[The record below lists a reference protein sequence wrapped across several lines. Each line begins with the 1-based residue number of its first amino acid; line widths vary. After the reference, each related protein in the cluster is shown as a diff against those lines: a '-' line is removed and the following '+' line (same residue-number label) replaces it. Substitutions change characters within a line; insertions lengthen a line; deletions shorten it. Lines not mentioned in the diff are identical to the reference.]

1 MKKLLYLY
9 RDHLVSPWIVLVMDM
24 FIVTFSFVFSTVVR
38 FNFDLEYI
46 DPSLFKYHL
55 LLASGTGLVF
65 FLVFGTHKGIIRH
78 TGTEATRSLLS
89 ASFVSV
95 AALALPNVLSPD
107 ELFSIP
113 FSILLIS
120 FFVSVFGLLGSRF
133 LIRNIFR
140 SLSKAPWGSM
150 EDLLERP
157 VIRINNHGVR
167 EFLEGRRVLV
177 TGAAGSI
184 GSELV
189 RQIAEFGPQEIILLD
204 QAESALYDL
213 ESDLTRMKNR
223 TFDHLRLSVEIESIT
238 HRDRMQALFE
248 RYRPQVVFHAA
259 AYKHVPMM
267 ESNPVKSVEV
277 NVLGAQYLAD
287 LSVEYGVEK
296 FVFISTDKA
305 VNPVSV
311 MGASKRLAEIYVQS
325 LDTSPGVRT
334 RFVTTRFGNVLGSNG
349 SVVPLFRKQIEKGG
363 PVTVTHP
370 DINRY
375 FMTIPEACQL
385 VLEAGTTDSGG
396 EVFVFDM
403 GEPVRIL
410 DIALKMIR
418 LYGKEPYTQIPVVFT
433 ELRPGEKL
441 HEELLS
447 DEEFILPTHH
457 PKIMVAGVKPAL
469 YRNIKA
475 ELDRVVPELREMTNW
490 DAVQFLKSM
499 VPEYIPKNSPYENP
513 GTRKTRG
520 TLSGSVVST

>member
-9 RDHLVSPWIVLVMDM
+9 RD
-24 FIVTFSFVFSTVVR
+24 R
-38 FNFDLEYI
+38 
-46 DPSLFKYHL
+46 
-55 LLASGTGLVF
+55 LVF
-65 FLVFGTHKGIIRH
+65 AWR
-78 TGTEATRSLLS
+78 
-89 ASFVSV
+89 
-95 AALALPNVLSPD
+95 
-107 ELFSIP
+107 
-113 FSILLIS
+113 
-120 FFVSVFGLLGSRF
+120 RF

-140 SLSKAPWGSM
+140 SPPEPPGCSM

-157 VIRINNHGVR
+157 LITINDHRVR
-167 EFLEGRRVLV
+167 NLLESRRVLV

-189 RQIAEFGPQEIILLD
+189 RQIAEFDPHEIILLD

-213 ESDLTRMKNR
+213 ESDLTRMKNC
-223 TFDHLRLSVEIESIT
+223 TFDHLRLSVRIESIT
-238 HRDRMQALFE
+238 DRDRMQALFE

-267 ESNPVKSVEV
+267 ESNPVKSLEV
-277 NVLGAQYLAD
+277 NVLGTQYLAD

-296 FVFISTDKA
+296 FIFISTDKA

-311 MGASKRLAEIYVQS
+311 MGACKRLAEMYIQS
-325 LDTSPGVRT
+325 LNTRPGVRT

-370 DINRY
+370 DISRY

-385 VLEAGTTDSGG
+385 VLEAGTADCGG

-403 GEPVRIL
+403 GKPVRIL

-418 LYGKEPYTQIPVVFT
+418 LSGKEPYMEIPVVFT

-447 DEEFILPTHH
+447 HEEVILPTHH
-457 PKIMVAGVKPAL
+457 PKIMATSVKSVP
-469 YRNIKA
+469 YKNIKA

-490 DAVQFLKSM
+490 DVIRFLKNR
-499 VPEYIPKNSPYENP
+499 VPGYIPQNSPYENP
-513 GTRKTRG
+513 PFSLFPLPKKSFTF
-520 TLSGSVVST
+520 V